1 MVFLLLFI
9 AEEGQQ
15 HLWLQ
20 APSLFRPC
28 AEPGRLYSPSAQGIS
43 AQRSQTLPLSAFNW
57 DTLTPQLWPVYI
69 MVCFSSMES
78 IYLILQRDS
87 IWKGFLYP
95 CCVRS
100 WRAWSLSSQW
110 PSPRGAF
117 FQFIF
122 VLSRLSHGKSS
133 MSFDSL
139 LLLGHGSVRAEAW
152 GWEINLHKVRRVLPV
167 ELGFYI
173 LLQGIWD
180 LLWL

>member
-28 AEPGRLYSPSAQGIS
+28 AEPGRLHSLSAQGNIS
-43 AQRSQTLPLSAFNW
+43 PEESNFAPLCLLNWETLKLMALTCLYNGVFLFHGKYLFN
-57 DTLTPQLWPVYI
+57 I
-69 MVCFSSMES
+69 AVCFYFEK
-78 IYLILQRDS
+78 R
-87 IWKGFLYP
+87 FLYP
-95 CCVRS
+95 CCVWS

-110 PSPRGAF
+110 HLAQRCL

-122 VLSRLSHGKSS
+122 VFSRLSYGKSS

-139 LLLGHGSVRAEAW
+139 LLLGHGSVRHRLE
-152 GWEINLHKVRRVLPV
+152 GEKN
-167 ELGFYI
+167 
-173 LLQGIWD
+173 
-180 LLWL
+180 